1 MEKRMTKIIVA
12 VLLVTFALNSFCTEI
27 SSQINLRPMEGDRY
41 IGVLEPKNVVDFN
54 KITGRSEF
62 SYLHEELREQTNNME
77 RENSKRLSDIINN
90 IQITINGKEI
100 KPSLDGCPNSICKV
114 SMSSTYD
121 DEGNVI
127 TDLHLRIITKS
138 EADTK
143 VNEIPVVDGVR
154 GVEDS
159 HDHPVVASRPTTYLH
174 NNIPQI
180 QTRYQD
186 GEPWY
191 QGRRTFQR
199 PQIMWRY
206 QVPVQFSGRQFPQY
220 GGRPAAAPVVDDKIE
235 PPLSKTQGRNK

>member
-143 VNEIPVVDGVR
+143 
-154 GVEDS
+154 
-159 HDHPVVASRPTTYLH
+159 
-174 NNIPQI
+174 I